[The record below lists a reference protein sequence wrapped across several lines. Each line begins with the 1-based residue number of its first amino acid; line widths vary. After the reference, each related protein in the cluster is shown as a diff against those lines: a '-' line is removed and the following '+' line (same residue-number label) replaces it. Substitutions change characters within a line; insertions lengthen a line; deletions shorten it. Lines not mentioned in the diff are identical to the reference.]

1 MEFEHLEVAF
11 PWEITRIRSDL
22 VPRPLESQDEH
33 KGGATPS
40 RKPIPHWSGVHRIVC
55 TVLDEMGKASALA
68 QGLNHVVTSSEKLR
82 HSEEQV
88 VYILVLHSRVAG
100 LLKVGR
106 KNLFLLDKS
115 GKQNEKF
122 PLCILDFYVAES
134 LQRSGLGNKLFQAM
148 LKDQGDIHPRFLAID
163 RPSPKLI
170 SFFEKNTINSYKIFP
185 KSTTI
190 TSFKASLRIGHRKKR
205 EMHRLSGRGY
215 IWGSCSIFDT
225 QLSPWIIAQFT
236 TSKITGKGLKRSL
249 NLQTQ

>member
-1 MEFEHLEVAF
+1 MEFDNLEVAF

-115 GKQNEKF
+115 GKLNEKF

-148 LKDQGDIHPRFLAID
+148 LKDQEDIHPRFLAID

-170 SFFEKNTINSYKIFP
+170 SFFAKHYQLIQNIPQVNHYHIFQGFFTDRP
-185 KSTTI
+185 QEEEGN
-190 TSFKASLRIGHRKKR
+190 AQAKR
-205 EMHRLSGRGY
+205 PRLYMGKLQY
-215 IWGSCSIFDT
+215 I
-225 QLSPWIIAQFT
+225 
-236 TSKITGKGLKRSL
+236 
-249 NLQTQ
+249 